1 MGFENIT
8 LEKGM
13 YGVPG
18 KSFTQVL
25 EELDD
30 SHNYAG
36 TPMASLDAYQRQL
49 KRASASR

>member
-1 MGFENIT
+1 MAYFKDLR

-25 EELDD
+25 EELDAR
-30 SHNYAG
+30 STTGARPWRAW
-36 TPMASLDAYQRQL
+36 TPTSG
-49 KRASASR
+49 S